1 MQNARLQTQKSTAPT
16 ELTTP
21 ARADAGSSL
30 NGLVRSTPRYW
41 IGWAALVVGI
51 GAVVAS
57 ITLTSTPA
65 GQGLTLGFAAFIAFF
80 ALLSLLARNQTPT
93 LWGLFVAGFVLFL
106 LPWLGEGFVPDPA
119 AAWTAWVVGFLAMA
133 VGAVG
138 WLSSRPPTVYGIN
151 ENTSSQTRPS
161 AVAGWISRAALVVG
175 LGAVVLGATV
185 VQSSPA
191 AVAVTVGLG
200 GFTAVIAMWSMLA
213 ADPTRDYFTLAV
225 VGLRCSWRRGS
236 QLSPATRPHGPPG
249 SPALSPRRS
258 VWPAICAVNPLTLH
272 GPSAPTPTRGT
283 TNDSADFNDRPR
295 IRHENET
302 QPLATPVRRR
312 QIAGQVLSGRFRLV

>member
-1 MQNARLQTQKSTAPT
+1 MQTARCQTQKSTTPT
-16 ELTTP
+16 ELAAP
-21 ARADAGSSL
+21 ARADAGSNL
-30 NGLVRSTPRYW
+30 NGLARSTPKSW

-51 GAVVAS
+51 GALAAS

-65 GQGLTLGFAAFIAFF
+65 GQGVTLGFAAFIAFF

-106 LPWLGEGFVPDPA
+106 LPWLGEGFAPDPA
-119 AAWTAWVVGFLAMA
+119 AAWTAWVVGSLAMA
-133 VGAVG
+133 LGAIG
-138 WLSSRPPTVYGIN
+138 WLNGRPPTVYGIN

-161 AVAGWISRAALVVG
+161 AVARWISSAALVVG
-175 LGAVVLGATV
+175 LGTVVLGATV

-225 VGLRCSWRRGS
+225 VGFALFLAPWLAGFADGDAAWAAWVPGFTATTLGVAGYLRGES
-236 QLSPATRPHGPPG
+236 LDF
-249 SPALSPRRS
+249 
-258 VWPAICAVNPLTLH
+258 
-272 GPSAPTPTRGT
+272 T
-283 TNDSADFNDRPR
+283 TTVRDDADARY
-295 IRHENET
+295 
-302 QPLATPVRRR
+302 R
-312 QIAGQVLSGRFRLV
+312 QQYG